1 MNPQKVE
8 KRLSCHSR
16 QAQGGPES
24 GIFILSHFFT
34 GSSIILFAL
43 FFLHGVKCE

>member
-24 GIFILSHFFT
+24 GIFILSHFLRVHP
-34 GSSIILFAL
+34 LFCL
-43 FFLHGVKCE
+43 PCFFYMV